1 MDQGWTTQLS
11 PFWIPTQQKHG
22 QEETPWLKPS
32 IWSRELKQEPV
43 FLLCSLLTFILSPGL
58 TFSKSFYIL
67 ALVGIWVINP
77 YLNQSGDLLKLCELW
92 KIRILKINAYTLQ
105 NWVLRAGGLQGAMEI
120 SAWSAL
126 SSMGHLAQGEESARS
141 RIGQLF
147 LRVAFL
153 IGKSRTCWSLT
164 FEEPRSK
171 IGLLLYYL
179 FWGIFLSLVTY

>member
-1 MDQGWTTQLS
+1 MRKFPDGPVLRTQSFHSQEYGFNPWSRNEDPTSPVWHTPPPKNRSPRCQTCDRRSHLGNVPSTPIRGHHMDQGWTTQLS

-92 KIRILKINAYTLQ
+92 KIRILKINA
-105 NWVLRAGGLQGAMEI
+105 
-120 SAWSAL
+120 
-126 SSMGHLAQGEESARS
+126 
-141 RIGQLF
+141 
-147 LRVAFL
+147 
-153 IGKSRTCWSLT
+153 
-164 FEEPRSK
+164 
-171 IGLLLYYL
+171 
-179 FWGIFLSLVTY
+179 